1 MLVFTEL
8 HLKILFLKINVA
20 DVKVLIGVGRFS
32 YLKKCMRCKGTH
44 SSESTLA
51 EIA

>member
-20 DVKVLIGVGRFS
+20 DVKVVIGVGRFS
-32 YLKKCMRCKGTH
+32 YLKKCKGAH